1 MQKQAVSGHIAP
13 LARKDIPQKK
23 DRMDPLKIDMSK
35 TIVAPPTSAQLSLQC
50 IECHIIFSDMKSK
63 ERHLKHSHPAEYE
76 QCMLGDALFACYV
89 CDRHFTCSS
98 ELMAH
103 QRTHTE
109 KHPFKCPICGDSF
122 GRSSELTLH
131 KKIHFGTHGYTCSEC
146 GKPCK
151 TLTLLKYH
159 QRTHTGE
166 RPYVCKDCGKRFSM
180 SKTLQKHRVIHSQ
193 GEMEGVN
200 DGTILSNPATSKACI
215 RRISVPAAMAQSKP
229 FACSLCNATFKSAK
243 TRLQHMKHKHPHS
256 GERMHNSTIPDG
268 EPLKEGSLTES
279 QIKTCE
285 TTEALENMVMFEQGQ
300 TLQVMETLGQEQMQQ
315 LAAFIE
321 TLGHDESVRQVQIV
335 VPEQLQGE
343 PEQSQEQNCSAGPE
357 LAQQQMVTVDSGQLE
372 HLKETELEQLQGSA
386 KETELEQAELQ
397 METLEIQFT
406 QAHVETMI
414 EAPVEGHKEGLQ
426 LEQIKLM
433 ESKQVDVQANQ
444 MEETQR
450 QEQNERLE
458 QEVMG
463 ELELRHTVQ
472 CDESHGE
479 MDLAIVGPDQG
490 QVREQAGTQQKKS
503 NQQAEAQQQKE
514 DELPSQSSDEVQK
527 LSEKTQF
534 IQEETSAKI
543 GQQNQKSKCLSK
555 VIKETEQNKCD
566 NSEEYPV
573 ILLCNENIHSS
584 PFPTVNH
591 DVPLEEQVVES
602 VNEEQEAQLKN
613 PLLISQPVNHSQS
626 LQPETAKPKR
636 TLQEKELT
644 HHVEKQSKE
653 KYIKRSKRG
662 HLVVRFVAPERG
674 RKSKPKPLELSKR
687 QQKDDKEEVVPV
699 AVKKIQLKGKRG
711 KEKIIKK
718 RESNKKHSQP
728 LLQEIDLQV
737 QNGVVK
743 TSEQVRQVQSRR
755 ELRQSQKTVAKKEL
769 RQIQKDVGEKGTK
782 RKRRQEQFEETHKKR
797 REEISHM
804 QLKYQEQMGAGK
816 KLKIPQK
823 KKEQKGKSGSS
834 QNQEQLKKSL
844 LLLKG
849 HKQPQLKVHKLD
861 PQKSP
866 TGALKPPC
874 QSQTTSTRQNHL
886 KRSTKTEPQQ
896 RTKKI
901 MPQRKQQ
908 RQTTKPKQDQQE
920 DMLVT
925 PLPDQSLSSSSSL
938 KKSRAP
944 RKRKPSALGIPQG
957 AFRSQPQLAL
967 RCEYCGETFSEVVAL
982 EEHMAALCSSVT
994 GPCQGNATISSLSDI
1009 PQAGEERSVT
1019 LISKK
1024 ISRRTSGAGQDVTA
1038 MNGNEMRMKTLSNH
1052 RGDGVKLV
1060 GIAPSGAD
1068 LCLTL
1073 DLVENLK
1080 SDKEVLGVHSN
1091 NYGIQTSTDW
1101 DMEVEMGEIGLGER
1115 VSFPALN
1122 PSPSLPHA
1130 PTCLE
1135 GEVQRGGE
1143 ENGQLNVDS
1152 NIVTEAE
1159 VSLSLGASENG
1170 HSHELMQQGE
1180 ETVKNQN
1187 DFKDSVDQSRQVRE
1201 LNRIQQMEHQLQ
1213 TGDVQLPIPHSHIIP
1228 PHLSNASQVKIQVT
1242 HDQHTVTTD
1251 KAQMEGEEQKPEF
1264 QKSNKE
1270 ASDCIYLVDSGT
1282 VCQRVEEIK
1291 EELLLEVDM
1300 VTVGDESMEN
1310 HLDTQDDNSL
1320 ELVSS
1325 SQTTKVSTKS
1335 TSPRQA
1341 TDDSRLPEHATNINA
1356 AAITSNTSTVSCAP
1370 DCSEV
1375 KQEEEEIEVQRKEN
1389 CGKRINS
1396 ERRKLTVTQKCGQR
1410 SKVQDDST
1418 KETETEM
1425 GKDGCQVI
1433 LEVHS
1438 ITDGCHIKEED
1449 QVEFLNQSHKLCA
1462 DQKQMGPMCDGVG
1475 RASTL
1480 ESHLPASLEE
1490 SSDEQLVFELDSVT
1504 TSVEVLKAEHSLEEE
1519 PEKGPSSCQSPCV
1532 LLERIFRGRER
1543 DGEDLEHCQV
1553 EIRNGKRM
1561 MDSTM
1566 GFEVEGNQDI
1576 DTSGIILMESLRG
1589 QVIKVEEYSTESCTT
1604 ASVRRKKPVVDQ
1616 LNPCEKQRGVRMF
1629 LVKEEDSLVANEHQ
1643 GFPQHGHTELMM
1655 GDVQHASRECLG
1667 TDTMPQGIRDQTVD
1681 IEQEGVSSV
1690 SPLILNDGD
1699 GGEQCIFLQVKEE
1712 EREVELAPSQRE
1724 HEISVL
1730 VVSGTTALDDQMET
1744 REIEAEDQLVSGL
1757 HSGPFSSSGG
1767 FWVSVPPACVTEQG
1781 LAGTENCE
1789 VDSQQIKQTKTQPT
1803 VYVSNEQELKNAQEI
1818 TDFLLQNS
1826 DAEDSDPSISDSE
1839 LEEEAFVMACYH
1851 ENQKCVLNSDKSPSK
1866 WHDHKTHSFSAQTE
1880 DTEESVGN
1888 EQERREQTPIDYF
1901 RQYLDW
1907 DTWEEIVT
1915 CNTGWPDFPTTVT
1928 AKEVAQFVGI
1938 HIAMGTLKFPDMRLY
1953 WQDLTRVPLVADS
1966 MPASRFFQLAC
1977 KLRLGHRTRDSD
1989 TPTDADLVGTRG
2001 NRARSDENRDI
2012 HVERLAC
2019 TSALAFHAGVPEIV
2033 CNLSNSNTLTHTLTS
2048 TGRPDHSE
2056 NSEKPRSG
2064 KALESPSLH
2073 HPGTMKIHIHGTHD
2087 YAHNIPRETGLSD
2100 IALQHQSE
2108 TGSSSSHHGTTH
2120 KTNTT
2125 ENIPEIKKCNGS
2137 TDPLWRVRVLLER
2150 VRAGCLA
2157 LNREGNYGI
2166 DEYPIHLGRS
2176 IRRKSFSNCPPTLNC
2191 AVLVGAG
2198 GFILDFNLN
2207 VDDSRKE
2214 DMVEKMVPRNKENRE
2229 GAVFLCKEELATPV
2243 VVEHLL
2249 SAGVRSAAR
2258 VGEVSG
2264 GMGNEFV
2271 SSDGKLTLFR
2281 CAQGFVL
2288 STLRKRPSSKLSIVE
2303 EFERAQK
2310 VVQLNRELLGLY
2322 RTPLSA
2328 SSPTCWPQSVLWH
2341 LTDMALV
2348 NSWLQYRVDHQQLKE
2363 PMKLMTFRLEV
2374 AKALILSNASDSPSS
2389 TPPPPPAPLPNQDS
2403 ILSPSPTPYPTAHT
2417 PDDIFRYDGLG
2428 HWPEQVSQGEGG
2440 KCRFGGC
2447 DRTSQVRCLK
2457 CCVFLC
2463 ISQNNNCFLKFHS
2476 KEKE

>member
-1 MQKQAVSGHIAP
+1 MKHLKMDSVASPISEQMPPEGGVVIERNEHIKDLKQAAPNSKDRGMQKQAVSGHIAP

-200 DGTILSNPATSKACI
+200 DGTILSNPATSKAC
-215 RRISVPAAMAQSKP
+215 KP

-866 TGALKPPC
+866 TGALK
-874 QSQTTSTRQNHL
+874 
-886 KRSTKTEPQQ
+886 
-896 RTKKI
+896 TKKI

-1009 PQAGEERSVT
+1009 PQAGEERSVQT
-1019 LISKK
+1019 F
-1024 ISRRTSGAGQDVTA
+1024 
-1038 MNGNEMRMKTLSNH
+1038 
-1052 RGDGVKLV
+1052 
-1060 GIAPSGAD
+1060 
-1068 LCLTL
+1068 
-1073 DLVENLK
+1073 

-1159 VSLSLGASENG
+1159 VSLSL
-1170 HSHELMQQGE
+1170 
-1180 ETVKNQN
+1180 
-1187 DFKDSVDQSRQVRE
+1187 
-1201 LNRIQQMEHQLQ
+1201 
-1213 TGDVQLPIPHSHIIP
+1213 
-1228 PHLSNASQVKIQVT
+1228 VKIQVT

-1335 TSPRQA
+1335 TSP
-1341 TDDSRLPEHATNINA
+1341 P
-1356 AAITSNTSTVSCAP
+1356 ITSNTSTVSCAP

-1449 QVEFLNQSHKLCA
+1449 QVEFLNQSHKL
-1462 DQKQMGPMCDGVG
+1462 
-1475 RASTL
+1475 S
-1480 ESHLPASLEE
+1480 SLEE

-1561 MDSTM
+1561 VSPIFSKFFGTSLR
-1566 GFEVEGNQDI
+1566 NQD
-1576 DTSGIILMESLRG
+1576 
-1589 QVIKVEEYSTESCTT
+1589 VIFT
-1604 ASVRRKKPVVDQ
+1604 
-1616 LNPCEKQRGVRMF
+1616 L
-1629 LVKEEDSLVANEHQ
+1629 
-1643 GFPQHGHTELMM
+1643 GFT
-1655 GDVQHASRECLG
+1655 
-1667 TDTMPQGIRDQTVD
+1667 
-1681 IEQEGVSSV
+1681 
-1690 SPLILNDGD
+1690 
-1699 GGEQCIFLQVKEE
+1699 
-1712 EREVELAPSQRE
+1712 
-1724 HEISVL
+1724 
-1730 VVSGTTALDDQMET
+1730 
-1744 REIEAEDQLVSGL
+1744 
-1757 HSGPFSSSGG
+1757 
-1767 FWVSVPPACVTEQG
+1767 
-1781 LAGTENCE
+1781 
-1789 VDSQQIKQTKTQPT
+1789 
-1803 VYVSNEQELKNAQEI
+1803 Y
-1818 TDFLLQNS
+1818 
-1826 DAEDSDPSISDSE
+1826 
-1839 LEEEAFVMACYH
+1839 
-1851 ENQKCVLNSDKSPSK
+1851 
-1866 WHDHKTHSFSAQTE
+1866 FSAQTE

-1977 KLRLGHRTRDSD
+1977 KL
-1989 TPTDADLVGTRG
+1989 
-2001 NRARSDENRDI
+2001 
-2012 HVERLAC
+2012 
-2019 TSALAFHAGVPEIV
+2019 
-2033 CNLSNSNTLTHTLTS
+2033 
-2048 TGRPDHSE
+2048 
-2056 NSEKPRSG
+2056 
-2064 KALESPSLH
+2064 
-2073 HPGTMKIHIHGTHD
+2073 
-2087 YAHNIPRETGLSD
+2087 
-2100 IALQHQSE
+2100 SE